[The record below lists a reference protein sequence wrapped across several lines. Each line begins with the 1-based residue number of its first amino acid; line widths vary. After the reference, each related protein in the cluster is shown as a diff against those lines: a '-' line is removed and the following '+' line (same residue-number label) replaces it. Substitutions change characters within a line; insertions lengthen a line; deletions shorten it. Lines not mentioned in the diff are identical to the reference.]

1 MNITPRDSH
10 MIAAPRDLHI
20 EGKSRATELTELSI
34 GLPRVCCHILSFF
47 GEKMNHF
54 VHLSASARRTSESM
68 CLYCVN
74 LDDIHSSLD
83 TNSPQ

>member
-47 GEKMNHF
+47 GGKMNYF
-54 VHLSASARRTSESM
+54 NYLSASGRQTSEPVSI
-68 CLYCVN
+68 LY
-74 LDDIHSSLD
+74 
-83 TNSPQ
+83 